1 MKITVE
7 VNPEDL
13 AIITEQV
20 MKAAGPEAM
29 SKIWI
34 AISNQIVEQ
43 MQAHMLSQ
51 VPEPFRPFFNM
62 QSHSASEKNRNYLLY
77 SRYTIFCMSAP
88 HQGDINRRRI
98 RGFSPSMTT
107 RICGGEALRAQVAG
121 PA

>member
-34 AISNQIVEQ
+34 AIGNQIVGTD
-43 MQAHMLSQ
+43 AGSY
-51 VPEPFRPFFNM
+51 VV
-62 QSHSASEKNRNYLLY
+62 
-77 SRYTIFCMSAP
+77 T
-88 HQGDINRRRI
+88 GT
-98 RGFSPSMTT
+98 RGFPAVFRHAVAFDVRKKIVITLGVQTT
-107 RICGGEALRAQVAG
+107 SESARRSQRTHFVEEG
-121 PA
+121 